1 MIGLEWLRK
10 QKVQRQKLA
19 VGSLVTEAQAAS
31 PVPLQGGYLVPA
43 ASPTGPQPAAVVEV
57 SGVVSRAI
65 EEAIRKALTVGPRPP
80 VPETRTS
87 NMVTCGCW
95 PRYSECRC
103 RRTA

>member
-19 VGSLVTEAQAAS
+19 TGGLVTEVEATS
-31 PVPLQGGYLVPA
+31 LVPLQGGYLVPA

-57 SGVVSRAI
+57 SGVVSRVD
-65 EEAIRKALTVGPRPP
+65 EEAIRKALTVRPRPP
-80 VPETRTS
+80 APETRTS

-95 PRYSECRC
+95 PRYTECRC